1 MTTPEVHEIND
12 PGEPIGPEGTAG
24 MPAHFEDIKD
34 RNQLPH
40 NKIRAAR
47 LAGLQALRLQAL
59 QNADVAV
66 VRKEDIEKIQSDAAV
81 NAANAI
87 PKEKMH

>member
-24 MPAHFEDIKD
+24 MHAHFEDIKD

-47 LAGLQALRLQAL
+47 LAGLQALRE
-59 QNADVAV
+59 ADVVV
-66 VRKEDIEKIQSDAAV
+66 VRPGDMQRIQSDAAV
-81 NAANAI
+81 NAASVI